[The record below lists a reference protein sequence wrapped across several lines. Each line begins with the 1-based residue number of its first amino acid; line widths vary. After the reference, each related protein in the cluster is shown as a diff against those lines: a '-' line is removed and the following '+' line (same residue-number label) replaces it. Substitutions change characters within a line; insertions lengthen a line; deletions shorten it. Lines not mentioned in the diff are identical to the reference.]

1 MNPFMVTR
9 PQGQKNPMELMQQLR
24 QNPSA
29 ILKQAGYNV
38 PENLNNPQQIINHL
52 LSSGQVTN
60 ARLQGLMNMMRR

>member
-60 ARLQGLMNMMRR
+60 ARLQGLMSMMRR

>member
-9 PQGQKNPMELMQQLR
+9 PQDQKNPMELMQQLR

-60 ARLQGLMNMMRR
+60 ARLQGLINMMRG